1 MGTKV
6 YMMLLIDV
14 VFRDALRAPGA
25 ASALEVVHK
34 ARSST
39 FMAVRRPKKARISG
53 ALIIYGLFI

>member
-1 MGTKV
+1 
-6 YMMLLIDV
+6 MMLLIDV

-25 ASALEVVHK
+25 ALPLEVVHR